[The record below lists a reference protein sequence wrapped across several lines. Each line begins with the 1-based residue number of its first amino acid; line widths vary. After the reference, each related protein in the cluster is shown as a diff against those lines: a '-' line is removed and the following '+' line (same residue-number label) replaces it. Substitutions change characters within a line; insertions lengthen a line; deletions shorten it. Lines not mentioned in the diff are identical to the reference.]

1 MLISN
6 MKSID
11 STLVSVVVPVYGV
24 EKYVEKCLDSLSH
37 QSYESIEVIVV
48 DDGSIDRSGD
58 ICEEFAK
65 KDKRIKVFHKTNGG
79 LSDARNYG
87 IKKAKGEY
95 VCLVDSDDWCKSGFV
110 EKMVRVALKEDVD
123 IVVCGYNDVAPRE
136 AIMTGEEATMRLLV
150 EQENVDIIAWNKM
163 YRRKLFDDVLYPKGE
178 NYEDCLTTYKLL
190 SKASRVEYLPKSL
203 YCYRE
208 RAGSITQKSDKEE
221 RLVMRERA
229 AREAMEYFA
238 KSNKKLWEA
247 AQIAMLTAK
256 LAWIDFAISGKVKK
270 KYMDEGMKWVR
281 RNQKDLLDNKYLSR
295 KLKWYIIMIAK
306 WSGKIYIGFRKF
318 RHE

>member
-1 MLISN
+1 MKNVKPTLIS
-6 MKSID
+6 I
-11 STLVSVVVPVYGV
+11 VVPVYGV

-37 QSYESIEVIVV
+37 QSYENIEVIVV

-87 IKKAKGEY
+87 IKRAKGEY
-95 VCLVDSDDWCKSGFV
+95 VCLVDSDDWAKSGFV
-110 EKMVRVALKEDVD
+110 EKMVNVALRENAD
-123 IVVCGYNDVAPRE
+123 IVVCGYNDMVPGR
-136 AIMTGEEATMRLLV
+136 ITMTGEEATMRLLV

-163 YRRKLFDDVLYPKGE
+163 YRRGLFDDVLYPEGE

-190 SKASRVEYLPKSL
+190 SKASKVEYLPESL

-208 RAGSITQKSDKEE
+208 RTGSITQKSGKEE
-221 RLVMRERA
+221 RLTMRERA

-238 KSNKKLWEA
+238 KSNKRLWEA

-256 LAWIDFAISGKVKK
+256 LAFMDFAISGTIKK
-270 KYMDEGMKWVR
+270 TYYYDGREWILNNKKSLYE
-281 RNQKDLLDNKYLSR
+281 NQLLSR
-295 KLKWYIIMIAK
+295 KLKTYIEMIEK
-306 WSGKIYIGFRKF
+306 CGGVGYRLFRKI